1 MRSWIAPLALLA
13 ACGFRAP
20 TVPTDGGDGGVDTPP
35 DTPVIPPDAQQCFGP
50 FLNVCLSALPTTA
63 ITVQV
68 TDPDLDIN
76 TDMGATAS
84 PLCDPGSTS
93 YCIVAATA
101 ITINSTRK
109 LRAHGAR
116 PLVLV
121 AVGPFELFGEIDV
134 TSSQDGTV
142 RGAGASTTVCSSTTP
157 PTQATAASGGFGGS
171 FGGRGG
177 DGEQVG
183 GTRGI
188 AAPT

>member
-84 PLCDPGSTS
+84 PLSWTCGSARPARVRSAALRRLCARRCTS
-93 YCIVAATA
+93 Y
-101 ITINSTRK
+101 
-109 LRAHGAR
+109 
-116 PLVLV
+116 
-121 AVGPFELFGEIDV
+121 
-134 TSSQDGTV
+134 Q
-142 RGAGASTTVCSSTTP
+142 
-157 PTQATAASGGFGGS
+157 
-171 FGGRGG
+171 
-177 DGEQVG
+177 
-183 GTRGI
+183 
-188 AAPT
+188 